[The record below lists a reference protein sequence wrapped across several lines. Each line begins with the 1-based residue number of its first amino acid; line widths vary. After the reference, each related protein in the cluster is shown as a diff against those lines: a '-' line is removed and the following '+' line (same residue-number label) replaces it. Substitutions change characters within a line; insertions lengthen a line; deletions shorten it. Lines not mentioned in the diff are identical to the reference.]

1 MFDPSA
7 LCHSLDNL
15 STEEFGSPIA
25 LRRARSLEGPANGL
39 GSKPRS
45 PPRSPSSPP
54 ANNNCFNSSH
64 QGAAPY
70 YAGGAYNNSPPPSSL
85 PVPEF
90 SRTSTSPPISP
101 CTSPIKSHSQPPLA
115 EGLSPKCLGSP
126 QPVYNFQPRVL
137 QFDQG
142 HLPSNLSM
150 AYPQGGDLAVLSLEL
165 RQLLRIA
172 G

>member
-1 MFDPSA
+1 MLDTFALSHSFDNIVSSEP
-7 LCHSLDNL
+7 C
-15 STEEFGSPIA
+15 SPIQ
-25 LRRARSLEGPANGL
+25 LRRARSLEPAN

-54 ANNNCFNSSH
+54 TNSCIATSFSPSP
-64 QGAAPY
+64 APY

-85 PVPEF
+85 PAPEF
-90 SRTSTSPPISP
+90 TKSSSPPYSP
-101 CTSPIKSHSQPPLA
+101 CTSPVKSHSQPPLV

-126 QPVYNFQPRVL
+126 QPVYSQQPRVL
-137 QFDQG
+137 QFDQAY
-142 HLPSNLSM
+142 LPPAFSM
-150 AYPQGGDLAVLSLEL
+150 TPPGGDLAVLSLEL